1 MYIIQNSNNLYQTTK
16 IFKMYQLSDQ
26 QIDYILSDIGARGV
40 EMESLQQNLVDHV
53 CCIIENN
60 LEENGDFESFYKKSI
75 KTFYKDE
82 LWEIEEET
90 LLLLTYKNYYTMKKV
105 MITSGSFSAAAMI
118 FGILFKFMHWP
129 GASALIVLGIGIS
142 SLIFL
147 PLLFVLKSKDRHQ
160 TKDKIILGLG
170 ILAGISLSLS
180 ILFKVMHWPGSMYL
194 GYASVILI
202 GLILLPIFFI
212 TGIKNPEN
220 KINTIAISIVMIMVC
235 GLWLTLIRSP
245 KGTRILNVKNTTVFL
260 IDEQILIAEKNL
272 YADAFKIDSTQSAT
286 LKLANQIVEIC
297 DEIKSSI
304 VLSETGNAIIPND
317 FDSKE
322 LYIRDNGFDYYYE
335 DKINKLNLLLK
346 SYNTQVDSKPLYKII
361 TVDPADNYDPDASY
375 NYYIGTNVEVL
386 HQLTQI
392 QLIVMQNERT
402 EITKKKGNF

>member
-1 MYIIQNSNNLYQTTK
+1 MYRI
-16 IFKMYQLSDQ
+16 SDQ

-40 EMESLQQNLVDHV
+40 EMESLQQNLLDHV

-60 LEENGDFESFYKKSI
+60 LEENGDFESFYKKTI
-75 KTFYKDE
+75 QTFYKDE

-129 GASALIVLGIGIS
+129 GASALIILGISAS

-147 PLLFVLKSKDRHQ
+147 PLLFILKSKDRHQ

-170 ILAGISLSLS
+170 VLAGILLSLS
-180 ILFKVMHWPGSMYL
+180 VLFKVMHWPGVMYL
-194 GYASVILI
+194 GYSSVILI
-202 GLILLPIFFI
+202 GLILLPIYFI

-220 KINTIAISIVMIMVC
+220 KINTIATSIVMIMVC
-235 GLWLTLIRSP
+235 GLWLTLVRSP
-245 KGTRILNVKNTTVFL
+245 KGTKLLHMKNTTVFL
-260 IDEQILIAEKNL
+260 INEQIVTTEKKL
-272 YADAFKIDSTQSAT
+272 CADAFKNDSLKSTT

-297 DEIKSSI
+297 DEIKNSI
-304 VLSETGNAIIPND
+304 VLSETGSAKIPSD

-322 LYIRDNGFDYYYE
+322 LYIRDNGFDYYNE
-335 DKINKLNLLLK
+335 GRINKLNLLIK
-346 SYNTQVDSKPLYKII
+346 SYNTQTDSKPLNKIT
-361 TVDPADNYDPDASY
+361 TVDPADNYDPSASY
-375 NYYIGTNVEVL
+375 SYYIGTNVEVL

-392 QLIVMQNERT
+392 QLIVLQNERLQVS
-402 EITKKKGNF
+402 K